1 MGESSL
7 AGRLLVA
14 TPLIGDDTFRRTVVL
29 LLAHDPGDGAFGV
42 ILNRPTDTPAGELL
56 VGWGERAAAPG
67 VVFVGGPVD
76 SDSVVGLA
84 QGGAVDLHLDPDDLP
99 DAPDEIRLYA
109 GQSGWAPGQLEDEI
123 ASGAW
128 WVVDVGADDALTRD
142 PDGLW
147 ERVLRRQ
154 SGVVAWFANHP
165 EDLRTG

>member
-1 MGESSL
+1 MGGPSL

-29 LLAHDPGDGAFGV
+29 LLAHSDEGAFGV
-42 ILNRPTDTPAGELL
+42 ILNRPTDQPAAELL
-56 VGWGERAAAPG
+56 VGWGHRAAAPG

-84 QGGAVDLHLDPDDLP
+84 RAGAVDLHLDPDDVP

-109 GQSGWAPGQLEDEI
+109 GQSGWGPGQLEDEI
-123 ASGAW
+123 GTRAW
-128 WVVDVGADDALTRD
+128 WLIDAEDDDTLTHD
-142 PDGLW
+142 PDHLW

-154 SGVVAWFANHP
+154 PGSTAWFANHP